1 MMHRLYLRLL
11 LIKLS
16 FGGDIDERI
25 SCGKLRQVLSFHA
38 MSTNTLRTVSV
49 IALVVALIAPGF
61 SQSAFSQQAPD
72 FAKAQDEGIKFLGE
86 LVKIDTSNPPGNE
99 VRAAEYIKSV
109 LAAEGIPAQIFES
122 APGRGNIVARLKGS
136 GKKKPVLLMGH
147 LDVVGV
153 ERDKWTVD
161 PFAAI
166 IKDGYLY
173 GRGSID
179 DKSMDAANL
188 EVFLLLHRLK
198 VPLDRDVIL
207 LAEAGEEGTT
217 QFGIDFMVEKHWDE
231 IACEYAFNEGGNVPE
246 ENGKVQYVA
255 VSTTQKVPRGFSLVA
270 HGTSGHGSAPRMDN
284 AIAHL
289 AAAVAKAANWEAPAR
304 LNETTRRF
312 FQQMAK
318 ISPAGKADLY
328 AHVEDP
334 LVQKKLHESEPAYYS
349 MLRTSLVP
357 TIIKGGFRSNVIPAD
372 AEARFDVRALP
383 DENMD
388 ALKADLTKLFNDPQI
403 TIVDQE
409 RTHERPAAA
418 PSGLETDGFRALEHA
433 QQKVFPG
440 VPTIPIMQVGATDS
454 AQLRVKGVQAYD
466 IGTVMSNEDM
476 KRVHGNDE
484 RVQIAGFGKFVQF
497 LYAATVELAGAK

>member
-1 MMHRLYLRLL
+1 MRR
-11 LIKLS
+11 
-16 FGGDIDERI
+16 F
-25 SCGKLRQVLSFHA
+25 
-38 MSTNTLRTVSV
+38 
-49 IALVVALIAPGF
+49 ALFFVFFLNGLAAGSALA
-61 SQSAFSQQAPD
+61 QSSPD
-72 FAKAQDEGIKFLGE
+72 FNKARDEAVKFLGD
-86 LVKIDTSNPPGNE
+86 LVRIDTSNPPGNE
-99 VRAAEYIKSV
+99 TRAAEYIKGV
-109 LAAEGIPAQIFES
+109 LSSEGISAQIFES
-122 APGRGNIVARLKGS
+122 APGRGNLVARLKGN
-136 GKKKPVLLMGH
+136 GKKKPLLLLAH

-153 ERDKWTVD
+153 ERDKWTLD
-161 PFAAI
+161 PFGGA

-198 VPLDRDVIL
+198 VLLDRDVIL
-207 LAEAGEEGTT
+207 MSEAGEEGTT
-217 QFGIDFMVEKHWDE
+217 QFGIDFMVQNHWEE
-231 IACEYAFNEGGNVPE
+231 IASEYALNEGGDIPE

-289 AAAVAKAANWEAPAR
+289 AAAVEKTAGWQAPLR

-312 FQQMAK
+312 FAQMAG
-318 ISPAGKADLY
+318 IAAPDKAQLY

-334 LVQKKLHESEPAYYS
+334 AVQQKLLESQPSYYS

-357 TIIKGGFRSNVIPAD
+357 TIIKGGFRSNVIPAE

-383 DENMD
+383 DENMG
-388 ALKADLTKLFNDPQI
+388 ALKAELLKLFDDPAI
-403 TIVDQE
+403 KIVDAENANQ
-409 RTHERPAAA
+409 RPATP
-418 PSGLETDGFRALEHA
+418 PSGLDTDAFHALEHA

-454 AQLRVKGVQAYD
+454 AQLRARGVQAYD
-466 IGTVMSNEDM
+466 IGTVMGAEDL
-476 KRVHGNDE
+476 KRIHGNDE
-484 RVQIAGFGKFVQF
+484 RLQIAGFGKFVEF
-497 LYAATVELAGAK
+497 LYAATLEIAGTK

>member
-1 MMHRLYLRLL
+1 MSRVASFAVSV
-11 LIKLS
+11 LILS
-16 FGGDIDERI
+16 
-25 SCGKLRQVLSFHA
+25 VLSHA
-38 MSTNTLRTVSV
+38 QT
-49 IALVVALIAPGF
+49 
-61 SQSAFSQQAPD
+61 APD
-72 FAKAQDEGIKFLGE
+72 FTSAQAEAVKFLGE

-99 VRAAEYIKSV
+99 TRAAEYIKSV
-109 LAAEGIPAQIFES
+109 LAAQGIPAQIFES
-122 APGRGNIVARLKGS
+122 ASGRGNVVARIKGT
-136 GKKKPVLLMGH
+136 GKKKPLLLMGH

-153 ERDKWTVD
+153 ERARWTVD
-161 PFAAI
+161 PFTAT

-173 GRGSID
+173 GRGAID
-179 DKSMDAANL
+179 DKAMDAANL
-188 EVFLLLHRLK
+188 EVFLMIHRMKL
-198 VPLDRDVIL
+198 PLDRDVIL

-231 IACEYAFNEGGNVPE
+231 IACEYAFNEGGDVVE

-255 VSTTQKVPRGFSLVA
+255 VSTTQKVPRGFSLIA
-270 HGTSGHGSAPRMDN
+270 KGTSGHGSAPRVDN

-289 AAAVAKAANWEAPAR
+289 AAAVDKVARWEAPMR

-318 ISPAGKADLY
+318 ISPPEKAQLY

-334 LVQKKLHESEPAYYS
+334 AVQQKLHQTEPSYYS

-357 TIIKGGFRSNVIPAD
+357 TIIKGGFRSNVIPAE

-388 ALKADLTKLFNDPQI
+388 TLKADLAKLLNDPAI
-403 TIVDQE
+403 TFVDAENVNQ
-409 RTHERPAAA
+409 RPATP
-418 PSGLETDGFRALEHA
+418 PSGLDTDAFHALEHA

-454 AQLRVKGVQAYD
+454 AQLRAKGVQAYD
-466 IGTVMSNEDM
+466 LGTVMSSDD
-476 KRVHGNDE
+476 RTRIHGNDE
-484 RVQIAGFGKFVQF
+484 RIQIAGFGKFVQF
-497 LYAATVELAGAK
+497 LYAATVEIARAK

>member
-1 MMHRLYLRLL
+1 MIFYAAN
-11 LIKLS
+11 ISLS
-16 FGGDIDERI
+16 CQEEFQMWR
-25 SCGKLRQVLSFHA
+25 F
-38 MSTNTLRTVSV
+38 TLRAV
-49 IALVVALIAPGF
+49 AVVAILSGLLRA
-61 SQSAFSQQAPD
+61 QATPD
-72 FAKAQDEGIKFLGE
+72 FMQAQAEAVKHLGE

-99 VRAAEYIKSV
+99 TRAAEYIKGV

-122 APGRGNIVARLKGS
+122 APGRGNVVARLKGN
-136 GKKKPVLLMGH
+136 GKKKPLLLMGH

-161 PFAAI
+161 PFSAT

-173 GRGSID
+173 GRGSVD

-188 EVFLLLHRLK
+188 EVFLLLHRMKL
-198 VPLDRDVIL
+198 PLDRDVIL

-217 QFGIDFMVEKHWDE
+217 QFGIDFMVANHWDE
-231 IACEYAFNEGGNVPE
+231 IACEYALNEGGDVVE

-270 HGTSGHGSAPRMDN
+270 HGTSGHGSAPRVDN

-289 AAAVAKAANWEAPAR
+289 AAAVDKTSRWEAPMR

-318 ISPAGKADLY
+318 ISAPEKAQLY

-334 LVQKKLHESEPAYYS
+334 AVQQKLHESEPSYYS

-357 TIIKGGFRSNVIPAD
+357 TIIKGGFRSNVIPAE

-388 ALKADLTKLFNDPQI
+388 ALKSELARLINDPAI
-403 TIVDQE
+403 TFVDAENVNQ
-409 RTHERPAAA
+409 RPATP
-418 PSGLETDGFRALEHA
+418 PSGLETDGFHALERA

-454 AQLRVKGVQAYD
+454 AQLRARGVQAYD
-466 IGTVMSNEDM
+466 IGTVMSANDL

-484 RVQIAGFGKFVQF
+484 RIQIAGFGKFVQF
-497 LYAATVELAGAK
+497 LYTATVEIAGAK

>member
-1 MMHRLYLRLL
+1 LL
-11 LIKLS
+11 
-16 FGGDIDERI
+16 
-25 SCGKLRQVLSFHA
+25 A
-38 MSTNTLRTVSV
+38 MLQRVMRTL
-49 IALVVALIAPGF
+49 LVVLILPLLCPA
-61 SQSAFSQQAPD
+61 QQQAPD
-72 FAKAQDEGIKFLGE
+72 FNKARDEAVKFLGD

-99 VRAAEYIKSV
+99 TRAAEYIKGV
-109 LAAEGIPAQIFES
+109 LAAEGIPAQIYES
-122 APGRGNIVARLKGS
+122 APGRGNLVARLKGT
-136 GKKKPVLLMGH
+136 GKKKPLLLMGH

-161 PFAAI
+161 PFAGL

-173 GRGSID
+173 GRGSVD

-198 VPLDRDVIL
+198 APLDRDVIL
-207 LAEAGEEGTT
+207 MAEAGEEGTT

-231 IACEYAFNEGGNVPE
+231 IACEYALNEGGHISE
-246 ENGKVQYVA
+246 QNGKVDYVGI
-255 VSTTQKVPRGFSLVA
+255 STTQKVPRGFSLVA
-270 HGTSGHGSAPRMDN
+270 KGSSGHGSAPRVDN

-289 AAAVAKAANWEAPAR
+289 AAAVDKVSRWESPMR

-312 FQQMAK
+312 FEQMSR
-318 ISPAGKADLY
+318 ISPPEKAQIY
-328 AHVEDP
+328 AHVQDAAA
-334 LVQKKLHESEPAYYS
+334 QQKLHETEPAYYS

-388 ALKADLTKLFNDPQI
+388 ALKADLLKLISDPAI
-403 TIVDQE
+403 HIVDAENVNQ
-409 RTHERPAAA
+409 RPATP
-418 PSGLETDGFRALEHA
+418 PSGLNTDGFRALEHA

-454 AQLRVKGVQAYD
+454 AQLRAHGVQAYD
-466 IGTVMSNEDM
+466 IGTVLSVEDQ
-476 KRVHGNDE
+476 RRIHGNDE
-484 RVQIAGFGKFVQF
+484 RAEIAGFGKFVEF
-497 LYAATVELAGAK
+497 LYSATVELAGGK

>member
-1 MMHRLYLRLL
+1 MWR
-11 LIKLS
+11 
-16 FGGDIDERI
+16 F
-25 SCGKLRQVLSFHA
+25 
-38 MSTNTLRTVSV
+38 TLRAV
-49 IALVVALIAPGF
+49 AVVAILAGL
-61 SQSAFSQQAPD
+61 SRAQATPD
-72 FAKAQDEGIKFLGE
+72 FTQAQAEAVKLLGE

-99 VRAAEYIKSV
+99 TRAAEYIKGV
-109 LAAEGIPAQIFES
+109 LLAEGIPAQIFES
-122 APGRGNIVARLKGS
+122 APGRGNVVARLKGN
-136 GKKKPVLLMGH
+136 GKKKPLLLMGH

-153 ERDKWTVD
+153 ERDKWTMD

-166 IKDGYLY
+166 IKEGYLY
-173 GRGSID
+173 GRGSVD

-188 EVFLLLHRLK
+188 EVFLLLHRMK

-217 QFGIDFMVEKHWDE
+217 QFGIDYMVANHWNE
-231 IACEYAFNEGGNVPE
+231 IACEYALNEGGDIVE

-270 HGTSGHGSAPRMDN
+270 HGTSGHGSAPRVDN

-289 AAAVAKAANWEAPAR
+289 AAAIDKTSRWEAPMR

-318 ISPAGKADLY
+318 ISAPERAQLY

-334 LVQKKLHESEPAYYS
+334 AVQQKLHESEPSNYS

-357 TIIKGGFRSNVIPAD
+357 TIIKGGFRSNVIPAE

-383 DENMD
+383 DENME
-388 ALKADLTKLFNDPQI
+388 ALKGELARLINDPAI
-403 TIVDQE
+403 TFVDAENVNQ
-409 RTHERPAAA
+409 RPATP
-418 PSGLETDGFRALEHA
+418 PSGLETDGFHALEHA

-454 AQLRVKGVQAYD
+454 AQLRARGVQAYD
-466 IGTVMSNEDM
+466 IGTVMSANDL

-484 RVQIAGFGKFVQF
+484 RIQIAGFGKFVQF
-497 LYAATVELAGAK
+497 LYTATVEIAGAK

>member
-1 MMHRLYLRLL
+1 MLQ
-11 LIKLS
+11 S
-16 FGGDIDERI
+16 VTRI
-25 SCGKLRQVLSFHA
+25 
-38 MSTNTLRTVSV
+38 
-49 IALVVALIAPGF
+49 LVVVLILPLLCA
-61 SQSAFSQQAPD
+61 AQQPSPD
-72 FAKAQDEGIKFLGE
+72 FNQAREEAVKFLAD
-86 LVKIDTSNPPGNE
+86 LVKLDTSNPPGNE
-99 VRAAEYIKSV
+99 ARAAEYIKSV
-109 LAAEGIPAQIFES
+109 LAAEGISAQIYES
-122 APGRGNIVARLKGS
+122 APGRGNVVARLKGS
-136 GKKKPVLLMGH
+136 GRKRPLLLMGH

-161 PFAAI
+161 PFAAV

-217 QFGIDFMVEKHWDE
+217 QFGIDFMIEKHWDE
-231 IACEYAFNEGGNVPE
+231 IAAEYALNEGGHIPE
-246 ENGKVQYVA
+246 QNGKVEYVGI
-255 VSTTQKVPRGFSLVA
+255 STTQKVPRGFSLVA
-270 HGTSGHGSAPRMDN
+270 KGSSGHGSAPRVDN

-289 AAAVAKAANWEAPAR
+289 AAAVDKVARWQAPMR

-312 FQQMAK
+312 FEQMAK
-318 ISPAGKADLY
+318 ISPPEKAQLY
-328 AHVEDP
+328 AHLEDP
-334 LVQKKLHESEPAYYS
+334 AAQQKLHETEPGYYS

-388 ALKADLTKLFNDPQI
+388 ALKAELTKLIQDPAI
-403 TIVDQE
+403 HFVDAENVHQ
-409 RTHERPAAA
+409 RPATP
-418 PSGLETDGFRALEHA
+418 PSGLDTDGFHALEHA

-454 AQLRVKGVQAYD
+454 AQLRAKGVKAYD
-466 IGTVMSNEDM
+466 IGTVLSAEDLR
-476 KRVHGNDE
+476 RVHGNDE
-484 RVQIAGFGKFVQF
+484 RLQIAGFGKFVEF
-497 LYAATVELAGAK
+497 LYAATLEIAGAH